1 VTHRSSTRITAILAI
16 AATLLLSG
24 CGGGAVA
31 TLLAEVGSGG
41 TGGPIRV
48 LGILT
53 GFGSMIVD
61 GMRRDDSRA
70 SYMSEED
77 QGPALAMASTG
88 MMLGH
93 SLELNLDADDSITS
107 VMISPELVG
116 TVSGVAAN
124 NITVLGTKVTINK
137 DTAVGPVTAL
147 AGYTSP
153 TAIQIGDRVV
163 VYGLLKT
170 DSLGVTSLQATLIA
184 QKTSGTGV
192 RLTGYITQYNATA
205 GTFVIGNQTVTI
217 GSATLNPAG
226 TSLSNGQLV
235 TVWSNASPIGTAIS
249 ANTIRI
255 KGPSGSSGTLT
266 LSGPISGYAST
277 ASFKIRN
284 TTVDAANA
292 TLLPSGTTLSDNKYV
307 VATGKYDAATNKL
320 TATSVTVYAPAA
332 PTAVELHGT
341 ITNFVSPS
349 SFTVRGAVVDASSA
363 TVSGGTLA
371 QLSNGVFVNVLGAIS
386 NNQVKAATIQIVS
399 LNPLNAPSG
408 AMLDLMGT
416 IGSYD
421 SASGRYTMT
430 TSSGTVLSGT
440 TTPSMFYNNGT
451 ATNLSI
457 GQAVNVR
464 GTLSNNVLSTSVMGF
479 TQMPA
484 MPAVGMT
491 YLEGTASNV
500 TATSFDLNGMTIQR
514 NGVPIQGGG
523 NGMMGSSGMM
533 GGSRLSVSVQFSGG
547 QYVATAIT
555 VVGG

>member
-1 VTHRSSTRITAILAI
+1 VTHNPSTRITAILAI

-41 TGGPIRV
+41 TGAPIRV

-61 GMRRDDSRA
+61 GMRRDDSPA

-93 SLELNLDADDSITS
+93 SLELSLDANESITT
-107 VMISPELVG
+107 VMVSPELVG
-116 TVSGVAAN
+116 TVTGVGAT

-137 DTAVGPVTAL
+137 DTAGGPVTAL
-147 AGYTSP
+147 VGYASP

-235 TVWSNASPIGTAIS
+235 TVWSNASPIGTTIS

-255 KGPSGSSGTLT
+255 KGPTGSSGTLT
-266 LSGPISGYAST
+266 LSGPISGYLST

-284 TTVDAANA
+284 TAVDAANA
-292 TLLPSGTTLSDNKYV
+292 TLLPSGATLSDNKYV
-307 VATGKYDAATNKL
+307 VAVGKYDAATNKL
-320 TATSVTVYAPAA
+320 TATSVTIYAPAA
-332 PTAVELHGT
+332 STAVELHGT
-341 ITNFVSPS
+341 ILNLVSPS

-363 TVSGGTLA
+363 TVTGGTLA
-371 QLSNGVFVNVLGAIS
+371 QLSNGVFVSVFGAMT
-386 NNQVKAATIQIVS
+386 NNQVKATTIQIVS

-416 IGSYD
+416 ITSYD
-421 SASGRYTMT
+421 PSNGRYTMT
-430 TSSGTVLSGT
+430 SDSGTILSGT
-440 TTPSMFYNNGT
+440 TTPTMFYANGT
-451 ATNLSI
+451 ATSLTI

-464 GTLSNNVLSTSVMGF
+464 GTMNNNTLTTSVMGF

-484 MPAVGMT
+484 MPAAGMT
-491 YLEGTASNV
+491 YLEGIASNI
-500 TATSFDLNGMTIQR
+500 TATSFELNGITIQR
-514 NGVPIQGGG
+514 NGVPIQGSGS
-523 NGMMGSSGMM
+523 GMMGSNGMM
-533 GGSRLSVSVQFSGG
+533 GGSRLNVSVQFTGG
-547 QYVATAIT
+547 QYVAIAIT
-555 VVGG
+555 MMGG

>member
-1 VTHRSSTRITAILAI
+1 MTHKPSTRITAILAI

-41 TGGPIRV
+41 TGAPVRV

-61 GMRRDDSRA
+61 GMRRDDSLA
-70 SYMSEED
+70 GYMSEED

-88 MMLGH
+88 MMLGD
-93 SLELNLDADDSITS
+93 SLELSLDANDSITT
-107 VMISPELVG
+107 VMVSPELVG
-116 TVSGVAAN
+116 TVTGVGAT
-124 NITVLGTKVTINK
+124 NITVLGTKVPINK

-147 AGYTSP
+147 VGYASP

-163 VYGLLKT
+163 VYGLLRT
-170 DSLGVTSLQATLIA
+170 DSLGVTSVQATLIA

-266 LSGPISGYAST
+266 LSGPISGYVST

-284 TTVDAANA
+284 TAVDAANA
-292 TLLPSGTTLSDNKYV
+292 TLLPSGATLSDNKYV
-307 VATGKYDAATNKL
+307 IAVGKYDAATNKL
-320 TATSVTVYAPAA
+320 TATSVTIYAPPAS
-332 PTAVELHGT
+332 TAVELRGT
-341 ITNFVSPS
+341 ILNFVSPS

-363 TVSGGTLA
+363 TVTGATLA
-371 QLSNGVFVNVLGAIS
+371 QLSNGVFVNIFGAIT
-386 NNQVKAATIQIVS
+386 NNQVKATTIQIVS

-408 AMLDLMGT
+408 AMLDLLGT
-416 IGSYD
+416 ITSYD
-421 SASGRYTMT
+421 STNGRYTMT
-430 TSSGTVLSGT
+430 TSSGSVLSGT
-440 TTPSMFYNNGT
+440 TTPSMFYTNGT
-451 ATNLSI
+451 VTNLTI

-464 GTLSNNVLSTSVMGF
+464 GTINNSALSTSVMSF

-484 MPAVGMT
+484 TPMSGIT
-491 YLEGTASNV
+491 YMEGIASNV
-500 TATSFDLNGMTIQR
+500 TATSFELNGMTIQR
-514 NGVPIQGGG
+514 NGVPIQGSAT
-523 NGMMGSSGMM
+523 GMMGSNGMM
-533 GGSRLSVSVQFSGG
+533 GGSRLNVSVQFTGG
-547 QYVATAIT
+547 QYIATAIT
-555 VVGG
+555 VLGG